1 MSTLLHVLQHALGRD
16 EFGQRKKHLTE
27 AYRNHYVTGE
37 DSRSIKVCR
46 QAVVDGLMVEHKA
59 TDISGGDPWFHVTD
73 AGVKYV
79 DENSPKPPKKTR
91 GQRRYLRFLEISD
104 MDPDLKFGEFLKREK
119 EFRA

>member
-27 AYRNHYVTGE
+27 DYRNHYVTGE
-37 DSRSIKVCR
+37 GGKSILVCR

-59 TDISGGDPWFHVTD
+59 TDISGSDPWFHVTD

-79 DENSPKPPKKTR
+79 DEHSPKPPKKTR
-91 GQRRYLRFLEISD
+91 GQRRYERFLEISD
-104 MDPDLKFGEFLKREK
+104 IDPDLTFGEFLKREK
-119 EFRA
+119 EFG